1 MIVYR
6 TSKVY
11 PQVVE
16 DSLGSSTSVFYGNL
30 GPSLSNLAQEPIAV
44 VPSVVSGEL
53 RPLLR
58 GASLTDTAAFS
69 PGLAGCELREVLRS
83 TTTDTEFVASSAAV
97 VGGTLK
103 PALIAYATN
112 EEVAAFSAT
121 IVSGNLS

>member
-11 PQVVE
+11 PQVAE
-16 DSLGSSTSVFYGNL
+16 DSLGSSVSVFYGNL

-44 VPSVVSGEL
+44 TPSVVSGEL

-58 GASLTDTAAFS
+58 DTSLTDTAAFS
-69 PGLAGCELREVLRS
+69 SRLVACELREVLRS
-83 TTTDTEFVASSAAV
+83 VTTDTEFVASSAAV

-103 PALIAYATN
+103 PALITYSTN
-112 EEVAAFSAT
+112 EEVATFSAA